1 MTMVTKLNK
10 SLHEKTMSQREE
22 TYLEKER
29 KANFQ
34 SETHRLCSLLG
45 LKFDFLDC
53 LEKMPQEHRN
63 HREEREW
70 IQILLEEKS
79 ESLSPADK
87 TVLSKELLQSLGF
100 DPSSKAIKT
109 ILERSLRESKQQHIE
124 ACEWTQIFIDDE
136 FKYNPELCPGTPTF
150 PFLFQ
155 STCTNEWVSLPTI
168 SKEEIES
175 NIDLSRVKI
184 MNLVTEEYKACN
196 TARNHLSA
204 LLPKSNQHI
213 FLYHGTDHESA
224 RQILLRGIYLGAGR
238 QKRDFS
244 CGKGFY
250 LTNGIEDAFNWAKS
264 TTAKPAILIFAADR
278 HYFSNSRRLSLN
290 EREGKWREIVSSFRT
305 ASGTATTQESLKSYD
320 LIEGPTARVTTDE
333 TSRELVFE
341 PKPSSYQMCLIS
353 DDFAESFEKNLHS
366 IFFFDIS

>member
-1 MTMVTKLNK
+1 
-10 SLHEKTMSQREE
+10 MSQRKE
-22 TYLEKER
+22 TYLVKER

-70 IQILLEEKS
+70 IQILLEEKR
-79 ESLSPADK
+79 ECLSPADK

-155 STCTNEWVSLPTI
+155 STCTNQWVSLPTI

-184 MNLVTEEYKACN
+184 MNNVTEEYKACN
-196 TARNHLSA
+196 TARNNLSA
-204 LLPKSNQHI
+204 LLLKSNQNI

-250 LTNGIEDAFNWAKS
+250 LTKGIEDAFNWAKS

-278 HYFSNSRRLSLN
+278 HCFSNSRRLSLN

-305 ASGTATTQESLKSYD
+305 ASRTATTMESLKSYD

-333 TSRELVFE
+333 TSGELVFE

-353 DDFAESFEKNLHS
+353 DDFAEKFEKNLHS